1 MLTEYE
7 RERAQRITRNNKML
21 QSLGIP
27 ALAYILN
34 SSNAKGKGFEHGVVD
49 KVSET
54 SNTTRSFII
63 PTRGTRGPTRV
74 LAEPIHQ
81 GLDARMTR
89 KRTREQSGEEDE
101 LLTEYE
107 RERAQR
113 TMRNNQMLQSLGI
126 PALASILNRSNAKSK
141 RIEHGMVDK
150 ENQNLLLRSRYEG
163 MQQLGPSVFG
173 LSKDE

>member
-1 MLTEYE
+1 
-7 RERAQRITRNNKML
+7 ML

-150 ENQNLLLRSRYEG
+150 VSGRLRKIRTYC
-163 MQQLGPSVFG
+163 
-173 LSKDE
+173 